1 MRYKS
6 LFLKA
11 VTVILEKWDMWEK
24 ILQKDSLNQEH
35 GIWNILRKS
44 SEIEISLE
52 VQGELTSI

>member
-1 MRYKS
+1 M
-6 LFLKA
+6 FLKA
-11 VTVILEKWDMWEK
+11 VTVILGKWDMWEK